1 MNITGVNEKY
11 YDFINETISEVL
23 KFPLG
28 QTYGHKLGHF
38 ELVKLACSIEMKG
51 SKLVKAKHLPLG
63 AIEKKI

>member
-1 MNITGVNEKY
+1 MNITGVDEKY

-23 KFPLG
+23 NFPLG
-28 QTYGHKLGHF
+28 QTYGHKHL